1 MTTWTA
7 GLLNLLLPALGSS
20 EETAPTPGPMASL
33 IVSLPAPRSQEWFGA
48 PVLPSVFR
56 GGEPPGEP
64 PLLDGSRP
72 QDGRLPPPPS
82 SPAPAPAREPPSEE
96 RPWGQGL
103 TAEDLRAWRQADDL
117 RVLHQW
123 AGDAL
128 LGLPLLVPQLVIESF
143 LPRGIQVGPTTY
155 LYRTSP
161 GSSGLAVIVLDQM
174 MFHEAELMI
183 RVREMEEDRWV
194 PGDLTGAQPHVLRR
208 SVMTGVRATYG
219 MPGLSMSLALQTASD
234 MGTAGLLLAPPAVA
248 GLLYL
253 KGLDQRFEIDD
264 GLSVRVKASAPRHWA
279 DAVDSKCCLQVLSFD
294 IRLPGLPVGLLG
306 GLELSTR
313 GMGASFVGLGTSL
326 GAVEEVLG
334 REAHATRRE

>member
-33 IVSLPAPRSQEWFGA
+33 IVSLPAARSQEWLGA
-48 PVLPSVFR
+48 PLLPSVFR
-56 GGEPPGEP
+56 GEDPPGEA
-64 PLLDGSRP
+64 PLLGDPRP
-72 QDGRLPPPPS
+72 QDGRLPLPPS
-82 SPAPAPAREPPSEE
+82 PPAREPPWEE

-103 TAEDLRAWRQADDL
+103 SAEDLRAWRQEDDL

-123 AGDAL
+123 AGNAL
-128 LGLPLLVPQLVIESF
+128 LGLPLLVPQLAVESF

-174 MFHEAELMI
+174 IFHEAELMI
-183 RVREMEEDRWV
+183 RVREMEADRWV
-194 PGDLTGAQPHVLRR
+194 PSDLTGGQSHVLRR
-208 SVMTGVRATYG
+208 SFMTGMRATYG
-219 MPGLSMSLALQTASD
+219 MPGLSVSQALQTAAD

-248 GLLYL
+248 GLLYV
-253 KGLDQRFEIDD
+253 KGLDQKFEIDD
-264 GLSVRVKASAPRHWA
+264 GLSVRFKVSPPRHWA
-279 DAVDSKCCLQVLSFD
+279 DAVSSKCCLQVLSFD
-294 IRLPGLPVGLLG
+294 VRLPGLPVGLLG

-313 GMGASFVGLGTSL
+313 GMGTSFVGLGTSL
-326 GAVEEVLG
+326 GAVEDLLG
-334 REAHATRRE
+334 REAQGTRRE